1 LKKFIISISTAILLS
16 FGMTSATSA
25 NSNTYQ
31 VKSGDTLWSIAKKN
45 NVTVNQIKSWN
56 KLSSDRIVPKQ
67 VLHVSAQK
75 AAAVKA
81 QAKPAAKVQGVTF
94 SKELTV
100 TATAYTADCKG
111 CTGITA
117 TGLNLKKN
125 PNAKAISVDPKVIP
139 LGTKVYVEG
148 YGYAVAAD
156 KGSAVKG
163 NKIDVFFPSKKQA
176 LQWGVKKIKI
186 KIVK

>member
-1 LKKFIISISTAILLS
+1 MILSISTAILLS
-16 FGMTSATSA
+16 FGFSGAALA
-25 NSNTYQ
+25 NTYTYQ
-31 VKSGDTLWSIAKKN
+31 VKNGDTLWSIAKKN
-45 NVTVNQIKSWN
+45 NVTVAQIKSWN

-67 VLHVSAQK
+67 ILRLSPQK
-75 AAAVKA
+75 GTVATN
-81 QAKPAAKVQGVTF
+81 QPKPASSVKGVTF
-94 SKELTV
+94 SKEITV
-100 TATAYTADCKG
+100 TATAYSADCKG
-111 CTGITA
+111 CSGITA

-125 PNAKAISVDPKVIP
+125 PNTKAISVDPKVIP

-156 KGSAVKG
+156 KGSAIRG

-176 LQWGVKKIKI
+176 LQWGVKKVKV

>member
-1 LKKFIISISTAILLS
+1 MKKFIISISTAILLS
-16 FGMTSATSA
+16 FGMTSAASA
-25 NSNTYQ
+25 NTYQ

-45 NVTVNQIKSWN
+45 KVTVNQIKSWN

-67 VLHVSAQK
+67 VLHVSATK
-75 AAAVKA
+75 AATVKA
-81 QAKPAAKVQGVTF
+81 QAKPAAKVNGVTF
-94 SKELTV
+94 TKELTV

-163 NKIDVFFPSKKQA
+163 NKIDVFFSSKQKA